1 MLKPFSLLAFS
12 ILLHFSG
19 YYVLVKRME
28 PFQYFF
34 YVTSW
39 WSYII
44 FLDAVLALKEKRF
57 FVLNRHIAPLVIIS
71 CGFWCLFELINI
83 RLHNWHYINLPVNE
97 ILRYGGYFLSYGTVI
112 PAIYLTKELIYI
124 LFGDIIVRPFRIERY
139 PVYAVPLGI
148 VILLLTLVFPR
159 YLFACA
165 WIFAVPVMDAV
176 NYMRGYRSFMKD
188 LEKGFAGHLVSAAV
202 AGLICGILWEMW
214 NYLSVSKWIYSVP
227 FLEKGKVFEM
237 PLPGYLG
244 FLAFGLET
252 IAFFNFLEGVR
263 RTGRSIYVL
272 SVIIAVLISCLT
284 FPLIDRFTVLW
295 R

>member
-1 MLKPFSLLAFS
+1 VLKPFFLLAFS

-34 YVTSW
+34 YVSSW

-44 FLDAVLALKEKRF
+44 FLDTALALKEKRF

-83 RLHNWHYINLPVNE
+83 RLHNWHYINLPVNM
-97 ILRYGGYFLSYGTVI
+97 IQRYGGYFLSYGTVI

-124 LFGDIIVRPFRIERY
+124 LFGDIVVRPFRIKRY
-139 PVYAVPLGI
+139 PVYAISLGI
-148 VILLLTLVFPR
+148 VMLLLTLAFPR
-159 YLFACA
+159 YLFACT

-176 NYMRGYRSFMKD
+176 NYIRGYRSFMKD
-188 LEKGFAGHLVSAAV
+188 LEKGFAGHLVSAVV

-244 FLAFGLET
+244 FLAFGMET
-252 IAFFNFLEGVR
+252 IAFFNLFEGAR

-272 SVIIAVLISCLT
+272 FIITAVLISSLT
-284 FPLIDRFTVLW
+284 FPLIDRFTVW
-295 R
+295 W

>member
-1 MLKPFSLLAFS
+1 MLKSIFFLAFS

-19 YYVLVKRME
+19 YYTLVRRIE

-34 YVTSW
+34 YATSW

-44 FLDAVLALKEKRF
+44 LLDAALALKKKRF
-57 FVLNRHIAPLVIIS
+57 LVLNRHIAPLVLIS

-83 RLHNWHYINLPVNE
+83 RLHNWYYVNLPVNM
-97 ILRYGGYFLSYGTVI
+97 IQRYAGYFLSYGTVI

-124 LFGDIIVRPFRIERY
+124 LFGDITVRPFRIERY
-139 PVYAVPLGI
+139 PAYAIPFGI
-148 VILLLTLVFPR
+148 VILLLTLAFPR

-176 NYMRGYRSFMKD
+176 NYARGYRSFMKD
-188 LEKGFAGHLVSAAV
+188 LERGLAGHLISAVV

-214 NYLSVSKWIYSVP
+214 NYPSVSKWIYSVP

-263 RTGRSIYVL
+263 KTGRFIYVL
-272 SVIIAVLISCLT
+272 SVIIAVIVSFLT
-284 FPLIDRFTVLW
+284 FPLIDRFTVRW
-295 R
+295 

>member
-12 ILLHFSG
+12 ILLHLSG
-19 YYVLVKRME
+19 YYALAKRIE
-28 PFQYFF
+28 PFQYLF

-44 FLDAVLALKEKRF
+44 FLDAALALKEKRF
-57 FVLNRHIAPLVIIS
+57 LVLNRHIVPLVIIS

-97 ILRYGGYFLSYGTVI
+97 ILRYGGYLLSYGTVI
-112 PAIYLTKELIYI
+112 PAIYLTKELVYI
-124 LFGDIIVRPFRIERY
+124 LIGDIAVRPFGIGRY
-139 PVYAVPLGI
+139 PAYAIPLGI
-148 VILLLTLVFPR
+148 AILLLTLAFPR

-165 WIFAVPVMDAV
+165 WIFAVPVTDGI
-176 NYMRGYRSFMKD
+176 NYARGYRSFMKD
-188 LEKGFAGHLVSAAV
+188 LERGLAGHLISAVV

-214 NYLSVSKWIYSVP
+214 NYPSVSKWIYSVP

-263 RTGRSIYVL
+263 RDKRSIYVMT
-272 SVIIAVLISCLT
+272 VIIAVLISSLT
-284 FPLIDRFTVLW
+284 FPLIDRFTVRW
-295 R
+295 